1 MNKQQPA
8 RDRAILLMGATATG
22 KTGIAVQ
29 LAGRYPVEIISVDSA
44 LIYRQMDIGTA
55 KPDPQTLQRAPH
67 HLIDILD
74 PAESWSAWEFVQ
86 SASGLI
92 SDINRRGRLPLLVG
106 GTMMYFNALQQGMN
120 DLPVADQALREELQ
134 QRRSQQGLDVL
145 YGELQRLD
153 PATAQR
159 LKPTDPQRILRA
171 LEVCMITGQPMSRLL
186 ERVQKRPEI
195 DFDRVILDVPERAQL
210 HQRIADR
217 FEIMLRAGFE
227 DEVAALR
234 ARGDLDLSMPS
245 MRCVGYRQMWQYL
258 EGALSRDQMVANA
271 VAATR
276 QLAKRQLTW
285 LRKYTDTHRLDFRVA
300 TGADVARHLRLT

>member
-1 MNKQQPA
+1 
-8 RDRAILLMGATATG
+8 MGPTATG
-22 KTGIAVQ
+22 KTDIAVA
-29 LAGRYPVEIISVDSA
+29 LAERYPVEIISVDSA

-55 KPDPQTLQRAPH
+55 KPDAATLQRAPH

-74 PAESWSAWEFVQ
+74 PAESWSAWAFVQ

-120 DLPVADQALREELQ
+120 DLPMADQALRQDL
-134 QRRSQQGLDVL
+134 QRRRSEQGLETL
-145 YGELQRLD
+145 YAELQRLD
-153 PATAQR
+153 PATAER

-171 LEVCMITGQPMSRLL
+171 LEVCIGTGQPMSLLL
-186 ERVQKRPEI
+186 EHARQRPEI
-195 DFDRVILDVPERAQL
+195 DFDRVILDVPERAEL

-217 FEIMLRAGFE
+217 FEIMLRSGFAE
-227 DEVAALR
+227 EVAALR

-258 EGALSRDQMVANA
+258 DGALSRMQMIDNA

-285 LRKYTDTHRLDFRVA
+285 LRKYNDTHRLDYRVA
-300 TGADVARHLRLT
+300 TGANVARHLRLT